1 MTKPNLL
8 AFAGSTRAGSW
19 NKKMINAV
27 AARAEALGAT
37 VTVIDLA
44 DYPMPIYDG
53 DLEDKSGLPDNAL
66 KLQSLMSSHDG
77 FLISTPEYNAF
88 FPAVL
93 KNALDWVSRPS
104 PHQEGLAS
112 FRNKPVGLFAASP
125 GRLGG
130 IRALNQLRTQM
141 SELGGVI
148 PSGGVSLAQAHD
160 AFDDSGAF
168 VNEAVEQMVD
178 GAIRSTLSV
187 LDQSQSSG

>member
-1 MTKPNLL
+1 MSKPNLL

-19 NKKMINAV
+19 NKKMIGAV
-27 AARAEALGAT
+27 AARAEALGAN

-44 DYPMPIYDG
+44 DYTIPIYDG
-53 DLEDKSGLPDNAL
+53 DLEAQTGLPENAL
-66 KLQSLMSSHDG
+66 KLQSIMTEHDG

-104 PHQEGLAS
+104 PSQDGLAS
-112 FRNKPVGLFAASP
+112 FAGKPVGLFAASP

-141 SELGGVI
+141 SELGSVV
-148 PSGGVSLAQAHD
+148 PSGGASLSQAHE
-160 AFDDSGAF
+160 AFDENGAF
-168 VNEAVEQMVD
+168 VNEAVAQMVD
-178 GAIRSTLSV
+178 NVIRATLKAAA
-187 LDQSQSSG
+187 DAKPD